1 MHEVINNRV
10 ASSTNC
16 SITST
21 APYLFWFWGAQSV
34 HQMLK
39 IIITY
44 VIWEYSIYWAIK
56 HCSEECEEGEKKWR
70 INAATDRNDNRW
82 LRTKRETCSINYTK
96 IYENIL
102 LSIKRKHQ
110 INSVQRT
117 TTVNAKRA
125 HVCIHFCTEQRSCY
139 QRSHFIGSRCVGF
152 LSDKNEI
159 HREWMNASIAH
170 AHNYVDFVVIW
181 NNIISTHTLSMKLSN
196 LFAYKKAVA
205 TKMNLWLIWQK
216 KERLWFC
223 SLA

>member
-1 MHEVINNRV
+1 MLNHQHRTVLILILRRAKCPPNAENHHYICNLRILDILSHKTLFRRV
-10 ASSTNC
+10 
-16 SITST
+16 
-21 APYLFWFWGAQSV
+21 WRRR
-34 HQMLK
+34 
-39 IIITY
+39 
-44 VIWEYSIYWAIK
+44 
-56 HCSEECEEGEKKWR
+56 KKWR

-152 LSDKNEI
+152 LSDKNKI

-205 TKMNLWLIWQK
+205 TKKWTCDLFDKK